1 MIENDDT
8 GKVEKLPLAERARQG
23 RLEQELS
30 VADIVALE
38 HFTNP
43 AARNALFRAIQQAVE
58 FGDLNHRHEKTPP
71 RTVRHK
77 TAFWPAGSWSIGNGD
92 PPDQLITYPGR
103 VVQLID
109 REAYRA
115 WRLTCPPDL
124 LSPLSQIHK
133 WLGATPALPESIPP
147 ETSLAEKRQRI
158 DALGNAIQAALAV
171 LAPGGNALPRP
182 HTLFDYLT
190 HHDATKTITGVAK
203 GDRALLWIDDNG
215 NEQRLTFS
223 ALGKRLDRIRQGG

>member
-1 MIENDDT
+1 MNDENST
-8 GKVEKLPLAERARQG
+8 GKPARLPLAELARQG
-23 RLEQELS
+23 ELPA
-30 VADIVALE
+30 ADIVALE

-43 AARNALFRAIQQAVE
+43 AARNALLRAIQQAIG

-92 PPDQLITYPGR
+92 PPDRLITYPGR

-147 ETSLAEKRQRI
+147 ETSLSEPVAHGRIALVEAE
-158 DALGNAIQAALAV
+158 DAALV
-171 LAPGGNALPRP
+171 ALRKALRREPD
-182 HTLFDYLT
+182 FEEFWDYLT
-190 HHDATKTITGVAK
+190 NKDETGTVADSTD
-203 GDRALLWIDDNG
+203 DRVDWIGKSGQACSTAKNTFR
-215 NEQRLTFS
+215 NRLT
-223 ALGKRLDRIRQGG
+223 AAKKRNPFTPS

>member
-43 AARNALFRAIQQAVE
+43 AARNALLRAIQQAIG

-92 PPDQLITYPGR
+92 PPDRLITYPGR

>member
-23 RLEQELS
+23 LLEQELS
-30 VADIVALE
+30 AADIVALE

-43 AARNALFRAIQQAVE
+43 AARNALLRAVHQAIG
-58 FGDLNHRHEKTPP
+58 FGDLNPRSETTPACTVHR
-71 RTVRHK
+71 K
-77 TAFWPAGSWSIGNGD
+77 TAWWPAGSWSIAAGD
-92 PPDQLITYPGR
+92 PPDRLTTYPGR

-133 WLGATPALPESIPP
+133 WLGATPALAESIPP
-147 ETSLAEKRQRI
+147 ETSLAELPCPARLTEAQQDKADCQAIAYALWAEQPDATQADILKNSRI
-158 DALGNAIQAALAV
+158 KPYLKKW
-171 LAPGGNALPRP
+171 PGKNTLPGWLSEIDPRP
-182 HTLFDYLT
+182 
-190 HHDATKTITGVAK
+190 K
-203 GDRALLWIDDNG
+203 
-215 NEQRLTFS
+215 EQRRGRPK
-223 ALGKRLDRIRQGG
+223 AR